1 MVPSIPAR
9 LAYFCLRVRRF
20 LAQTRFLQGLMLFL
34 IWMDGQHA
42 GSCFRLSAEP
52 TARAYFAIG
61 GIEFDVDD
69 IFPVAVIGWDP
80 VATGLALWAPNLL
93 LLPINAELTF
103 IKAVL
108 IASLPTGIGSH
119 GTNEGD
125 LLVML
130 CADQHF
136 CIQIA

>member
-1 MVPSIPAR
+1 LV
-9 LAYFCLRVRRF
+9 
-20 LAQTRFLQGLMLFL
+20 QTRFLQGLMLLL
-34 IWMDGQHA
+34 IWIDGQHA
-42 GSCFRLSAEP
+42 SSRFRLSAEP
-52 TARAYFAIG
+52 TARAHFAIG

-69 IFPVAVIGWDP
+69 IFPVAVRGWDP
-80 VATGLALWAPNLL
+80 VATDLALWGPDLL

-130 CADQHF
+130 GADSHF